1 MDERQRDRLIE
12 KMREDLSNA
21 LGALDTLVPLV
32 RERGGSEDVTHL
44 AMLSQALYRQL
55 RTLLHMELTRQQSPT
70 FLPRTTDLTHLC
82 RELGRQMEGLS
93 RALEVDFRWDIEP
106 DSLTAV
112 ADPAL
117 LELALLSL
125 LSNAVASAGT
135 GGRVSLRL
143 RSRNGLAI
151 FIVGDSG
158 PGLAGQALEESL
170 GLGLQSARRVATLHR
185 GTLVLEN
192 DEQGVCSVLS
202 IPAAPKG
209 QERVEAPKMGF
220 LLTGGYSPI
229 LIELSH
235 LLPTNCYELEDL
247 E

>member
-1 MDERQRDRLIE
+1 MLYHIDSIYEKTYPRMINADSPKTLTELYHKLIRD
-12 KMREDLSNA
+12 
-21 LGALDTLVPLV
+21 
-32 RERGGSEDVTHL
+32 
-44 AMLSQALYRQL
+44 
-55 RTLLHMELTRQQSPT
+55 ME
-70 FLPRTTDLTHLC
+70 
-82 RELGRQMEGLS
+82 MEGLS

-125 LSNAVASAGT
+125 LSNAVASAGP